1 MKEQV
6 PIRVKVLYFGQ
17 AREAAGT
24 GAEVLS
30 LPNASSVRTV
40 LRRSMEAHNHLQ
52 RMSAVMRI
60 AVNEEIAGEERA
72 LADGDVVAFLP
83 PVAGG

>member
-1 MKEQV
+1 M

-17 AREAAGT
+17 AREAAGR
-24 GAEVLS
+24 GEEELS
-30 LPNASSVRTV
+30 LPGASSVRNLV
-40 LRRSMEAHNHLQ
+40 AHSARSHAGLRA
-52 RMSAVMRI
+52 MSGSMRI
-60 AVNEEIAGEERA
+60 AVNEEIAGEDDR

>member
-1 MKEQV
+1 V

-17 AREAAGT
+17 ARDAAGT
-24 GAEVLS
+24 GDEEFS
-30 LPNASSVRTV
+30 LPSASSVRALV
-40 LRRSMEAHNHLQ
+40 SKSMKAHRPLLGLTG
-52 RMSAVMRI
+52 VMRI
-60 AVNEEIAGEERA
+60 AVNEEIAGNDDR

>member
-1 MKEQV
+1 LRRPV

-17 AREAAGT
+17 AKDAAGR
-24 GAEVLS
+24 GEEDFS
-30 LPNASSVRTV
+30 LPSSSSVTTLLSRSTKAHQR
-40 LRRSMEAHNHLQ
+40 LRG
-52 RMSAVMRI
+52 MSDSMRI
-60 AVNEEIAGEERA
+60 AVNEELAGEDDR

>member
-1 MKEQV
+1 M

-24 GAEVLS
+24 GEEDLS
-30 LPNASSVRTV
+30 LPGTPSVRNLLAQSV
-40 LRRSMEAHNHLQ
+40 GSHKGLQKMSGSM
-52 RMSAVMRI
+52 RV
-60 AVNEEIAGEERA
+60 AVNEEIAGEDDR
-72 LADGDVVAFLP
+72 LADGDVVALLP

>member
-1 MKEQV
+1 MGV
-6 PIRVKVLYFGQ
+6 RVKVLYFGQ

-24 GAEVLS
+24 GEEEFS
-30 LPNASSVRTV
+30 LPSGSSVETLV
-40 LRRSMEAHNHLQ
+40 VRSVEAHRRLEKMP
-52 RMSAVMRI
+52 RGMRF
-60 AVNEEIAGEERA
+60 AVNEEVAEEDRS